1 MEISLEIQWI
11 RLHVST
17 AAGMDLIP
25 GQGAKIPL
33 GTLKKNKKW
42 YHNTFKF
49 WRLSIKL
56 IVAFISLLLHSL

>member
-33 GTLKKNKKW
+33 GTLKKKKNGIII
-42 YHNTFKF
+42 HLNFGG
-49 WRLSIKL
+49 
-56 IVAFISLLLHSL
+56 